1 MNIIKVRNLK
11 KTFGDREIL
20 KDISFDINENEV
32 VSIIGPS
39 GSGKSTLLRCLNLL
53 ETCDSGTIDYHGK
66 DILHK
71 EMPVEKYR
79 AKVGMVFQQFNLF
92 NNLTVLENCMIAQV
106 SVLNKDKSEAKETAL
121 KYLKKLIWINILM
134 LNLINYQEV
143 KNKEL
148 QLHVLYQ

>member
-11 KTFGDREIL
+11 KTFGNREIL
-20 KDISFDINENEV
+20 KDINFDINQNEV

-66 DILHK
+66 DILNK

-79 AKVGMVFQQFNLF
+79 AKMGMVFQQFNLF
-92 NNLTVLENCMIAQV
+92 NNLTVLENCIIGQV
-106 SVLNKDKSEAKETAL
+106 SVLNKDREEAKNIAL
-121 KYLKKLIWINILM
+121 QYLKR
-134 LNLINYQEV
+134 
-143 KNKEL
+143 
-148 QLHVLYQ
+148 